1 MFQQSK
7 RISLEGKMDD
17 WGPFGENEGKWLIF
31 SIGNPVEGHGFA
43 LPRNIDD
50 IQSQRVAHLIS
61 CKTGARYVAH
71 IPWATD
77 NYTSIATDWAPK
89 SIPVEELVE
98 NIIKFIKFHIDIYK
112 KMDLPTSRV
121 LIYSGHGGNNPL
133 VSYEKVLKD
142 ALNLDKL
149 IISTTEGVAEENVD
163 RILVELD
170 KISEKIAKNG
180 ENPKKIRGTL
190 VKILLSNAHAGQF
203 EHSLGA
209 ALGVLDEEKLDI
221 MNEELER
228 DFDAA
233 LAKWPPLGGL
243 GGFLLA
249 GEEYTKALGTR
260 DNDKFGLWKCMKTL
274 RKLNNGRVLI
284 FKELGE
290 LILNLLAEYYS
301 EMILNDL

>member
-1 MFQQSK
+1 M
-7 RISLEGKMDD
+7 
-17 WGPFGENEGKWLIF
+17 
-31 SIGNPVEGHGFA
+31 
-43 LPRNIDD
+43 
-50 IQSQRVAHLIS
+50 
-61 CKTGARYVAH
+61 
-71 IPWATD
+71 
-77 NYTSIATDWAPK
+77 
-89 SIPVEELVE
+89 
-98 NIIKFIKFHIDIYK
+98 
-112 KMDLPTSRV
+112 
-121 LIYSGHGGNNPL
+121 
-133 VSYEKVLKD
+133 
-142 ALNLDKL
+142 
-149 IISTTEGVAEENVD
+149 
-163 RILVELD
+163 
-170 KISEKIAKNG
+170 
-180 ENPKKIRGTL
+180 
-190 VKILLSNAHAGQF
+190 LSNAHAGHF

-301 EMILNDL
+301 EMILND